1 MSRLRWRL
9 RVWTRFRASPE
20 EVWAIKTDPDAL
32 AAEFRPFGYFSL
44 SETERSMMQAAFS
57 EASSCALRLRIPP
70 FGLEWPMNID
80 VVENERIYRDRS
92 SNSIYQEWSH
102 YHRIVPSSD
111 GALYVDE
118 VVFVSAL
125 PVDRWLAKLTK
136 NLFVHRHK
144 MAARCLPTEFGTV
157 GVAMLRLDEPSPQ
170 EVVHG

>member
-1 MSRLRWRL
+1 M
-9 RVWTRFRASPE
+9 WTRFRASPE

-44 SETERSMMQAAFS
+44 SETERSMMRAAFS

-80 VVENERIYRDRS
+80 VVENHRIYRDRS
-92 SNSIYQEWSH
+92 SNRIFKEWSH
-102 YHRIVPSSD
+102 YHRIEPSSD

-125 PVDRWLAKLTK
+125 PGDRRLAKLTK
-136 NLFVHRHK
+136 SLFVHRHK
-144 MAARCLPTEFGTV
+144 MAARSLPTEFGTV
-157 GVAMLRLDEPSPQ
+157 GVAMLRLDEHGPQ